1 MANPNDAV
9 RDAILRHLYDVHR
22 NARGPKG
29 VAIGIRDLHQVMR
42 TQNIGPKEVNSNLDY
57 LLQKGWVAKI
67 EERRT
72 FTTPRGTTQESVSMK
87 YKISDVGIDRLEG
100 ASTYQMHEH
109 FSHINITNIKGVTV
123 LGSGNIVNTELTDL
137 SILLSEIEESLS
149 QSDKLSEESKLN
161 AIADIGTIQSQ
172 LSKPQPKKNII
183 KEAWAGI
190 KTAVTMAGFVDLMRK
205 AESLIAH
212 LIGI

>member
-9 RDAILRHLYDVHR
+9 RDAILRHLYEVHR

-29 VAIGIRDLHQVMR
+29 VAIGIRDLHQAMR
-42 TQNIGPKEVNSNLDY
+42 AQNIGLKDVNSNLDY
-57 LLQKGWVAKI
+57 LLQKGWIAKI

-72 FTTPRGTTQESVSMK
+72 FTTIRGTTQESASTK

-109 FSHINITNIKGVTV
+109 FSQINITNINGVTV

-137 SILLSEIEESLS
+137 SNVLAEIEESIS
-149 QSDKLSEESKLN
+149 QSEKLSEESKLN
-161 AIADIGTIQSQ
+161 AQV
-172 LSKPQPKKNII
+172 L
-183 KEAWAGI
+183 
-190 KTAVTMAGFVDLMRK
+190 
-205 AESLIAH
+205 
-212 LIGI
+212 